1 MLKTKQLILSSLF
14 AAAIAL
20 LAQISIPLPFS
31 PVPITGQI
39 FGVFLA
45 GAILGGR
52 WGATSVLTYIFL
64 GTIGLPVFCYGQGGL
79 HIVLGPSGGYLWG
92 FVLGGYLLG
101 KIVEKRS
108 TYFYTVLGMFLCMA
122 ATYSLGTIQLAIITG
137 LDFYQGLLLG
147 VIPFLPLDVV
157 KIFAA
162 AGLSISIRQR
172 LQKTGLILQTEKVKK
187 DFAG

>member
-1 MLKTKQLILSSLF
+1 M
-14 AAAIAL
+14 
-20 LAQISIPLPFS
+20 PPPYLP
-31 PVPITGQI
+31 
-39 FGVFLA
+39 
-45 GAILGGR
+45 
-52 WGATSVLTYIFL
+52 IFL

-108 TYFYTVLGMFLCMA
+108 TYFYTVLGMFLCMDA
-122 ATYSLGTIQLAIITG
+122 NYSLGTIQLAIITG

-172 LQKTGLILQTEKVKK
+172 LQKTGLILQTEKEKRFCRAAYRQLNSPQK
-187 DFAG
+187 RARQLILSSARKGLQDTHDLGFRRHHNFSF